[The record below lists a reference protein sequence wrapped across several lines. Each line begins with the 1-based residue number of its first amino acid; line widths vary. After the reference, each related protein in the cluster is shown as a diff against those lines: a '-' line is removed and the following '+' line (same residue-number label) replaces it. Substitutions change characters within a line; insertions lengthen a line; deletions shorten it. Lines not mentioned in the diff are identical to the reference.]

1 MTQSFK
7 FACVMC
13 RYILFTQTHLHT
25 QKQTDTKVDYFTFAS
40 PRGKKWAVARLF
52 TVQRLSFIWSP
63 WQITFYIW
71 NACVL
76 SSSASSPYFSV
87 IISKV
92 QRNPYS
98 PFHYSDMQLLEVFFF
113 QGDQLYWRVIYASII
128 QWCCCRF
135 LFSAFSCI
143 ILRLTIDFTGIL
155 CVFFRVACSF
165 QFYQR

>member
-1 MTQSFK
+1 MFLKLLPENGIVHSPWWNAATSEFNRVYDPHTERDMGCLKSGGLLCESTGQLSVVSIWSLDNVCSKLTLEENEQFLHNHIIITWL
-7 FACVMC
+7 
-13 RYILFTQTHLHT
+13 ILELYWEFIEQTHLHT

-52 TVQRLSFIWSP
+52 TVQRLSFIWIP

-92 QRNPYS
+92 
-98 PFHYSDMQLLEVFFF
+98 
-113 QGDQLYWRVIYASII
+113 
-128 QWCCCRF
+128 
-135 LFSAFSCI
+135 
-143 ILRLTIDFTGIL
+143 
-155 CVFFRVACSF
+155 
-165 QFYQR
+165 

>member
-25 QKQTDTKVDYFTFAS
+25 QKQTGTKVDYFTFTS

-52 TVQRLSFIWSP
+52 TVQRLSFIWIP
-63 WQITFYIW
+63 WQTTFYIW

-87 IISKV
+87 IINKV

-98 PFHYSDMQLLEVFFF
+98 HFITLICNCQRYFSF
-113 QGDQLYWRVIYASII
+113 RVISYIGELSMPALSSGVAVDFFSQHFHAS
-128 QWCCCRF
+128 
-135 LFSAFSCI
+135 
-143 ILRLTIDFTGIL
+143 
-155 CVFFRVACSF
+155 
-165 QFYQR
+165 Y